1 MKSIQAKLV
10 LIIVFIMFVVTLGLG
25 LTAILGTS
33 RILDED
39 SDRIL
44 SLTADDNVRDI
55 DEILSS
61 VEQSVGT
68 IYNYAE
74 KRAETYNDFLN
85 NESERKKFNYD
96 VAELGTSI
104 AENTPGAMSVYLRY
118 NPEEFGPTEG
128 FWNTFNINDGTWN
141 YSEPTDMSIY
151 DSDDLEHVGWYYI
164 PVETG
169 EALWMDPYFNSNL
182 GIDMISYIIPYY
194 HDGRT
199 VGVIGMDIDISLLRD
214 FVADIQ
220 LYDSGRAF
228 LVSPKGDIIF
238 HFDYP
243 EGLRSKELTEDVMP
257 FINSVLNNSVD
268 EVRTLKGID
277 GVKRKILMK
286 KLRNGMILGLNAP
299 VEEINVPQS
308 ALTRQLLIVSLLIL
322 FLAIGVSLTWIQTVV
337 APLKRMT
344 EVAGHYANGDYS
356 DVMNTDSSD
365 EIGILSRSLQTMSTS
380 LKNQI
385 EIADAANR
393 SKSIFLANMSHEI
406 RTPINAVLGF
416 DEMILRESNE
426 DNIKEYASNIKNSG
440 QTLLALVNEILDF
453 SKIESG
459 KLEIVPVDY
468 NIAILISDMLDTIEF
483 RATEKN
489 LEIRYNIDSEIPSVL
504 HGDDI
509 RIREI
514 FTNLLTNAVKYT
526 EKGSITLSVY
536 RVSSNDSTVRLR
548 ISVED
553 TGIGIKEEDKEH
565 LWKSFQRLDEQ
576 HNRGIEGTGLGLA
589 ITHKYVELM
598 GGCLRLNTKYGQG
611 SEFWFDIDQGI
622 VDPEPIGEF
631 KREAQN
637 LNRKVDIYR
646 EGFEAPEANILVVD
660 DVKVNLVVIKG
671 LLKNAGMQ
679 IDTAESG
686 AEAIEKM
693 RGKRYDIVFLDHMMP
708 EMDGMETLSR
718 IKEDPDIDS
727 ASTPIVA
734 LTANAIS
741 GVEKMYREHGFTDY
755 LSKPV
760 DPSLLEKI
768 LLKYLPDELIKPVTS
783 RSDKS

>member
-1 MKSIQAKLV
+1 MKSIQTKLIF
-10 LIIVFIMFVVTLGLG
+10 IILFIMLIVTLGLG
-25 LTAILGTS
+25 LTAVLGTS

-44 SLTADDNVRDI
+44 NLTADENVRDI
-55 DEILSS
+55 DETLNS
-61 VEQSVGT
+61 VEQSVSM

-74 KRAETYNDFLN
+74 KRAETYKDFLDDYP
-85 NESERKKFNYD
+85 EREKFNYD
-96 VAELGTSI
+96 VGELGRSI

-118 NPEEFGPTEG
+118 NPEEYGPTEG
-128 FWNTFNINDGTWN
+128 FWYTINVEDGTWD

-151 DSDDLEHVGWYYI
+151 ESDDLEHVGWYYI

-169 EALWMDPYFNSNL
+169 KPLWMDPYFNSNL

-194 HDGRT
+194 HDGHT
-199 VGVIGMDIDISLLRD
+199 VGVIGMDIDLRLLRD
-214 FVADIQ
+214 YVADIQ
-220 LYDSGRAF
+220 VYDSGRAF

-243 EGLRSKELTEDVMP
+243 EGVRSKDLTEDIMP
-257 FINSVLNNSVD
+257 FINSVLNSSVD

-277 GVKRKILMK
+277 GIKRKILMK

-299 VEEINVPQS
+299 VDEINVPQNT
-308 ALTRQLLIVSLLIL
+308 LTRRLLLVSLLIL
-322 FLAIGVSLTWIQTVV
+322 VVAIAVSLAWIQTVI

-344 EVAGHYANGDYS
+344 EVAEHYANGDYS
-356 DVMNTDSSD
+356 DVMNTDSKD

-385 EIADAANR
+385 EIADTANR

-406 RTPINAVLGF
+406 RTPINAILGF

-426 DNIKEYASNIKNSG
+426 DTTKEYASNIKNG
-440 QTLLALVNEILDF
+440 GHILLTLVNEILDF

-459 KLEIVPVDY
+459 KLEIVPVEY
-468 NIAILISDMLDTIEF
+468 EISPLISDILDMIEF

-489 LEIRYNIDSEIPSVL
+489 LSVNYFIDSGIPSVL
-504 HGDDI
+504 RGDDI
-509 RIREI
+509 RLREI

-526 EKGSITLSVY
+526 EKGSVTLSVQKLL
-536 RVSSNDSTVRLR
+536 SDDKNVRLR

-553 TGIGIKEEDKEH
+553 TGIGIKEEDREH
-565 LWKSFQRLDEQ
+565 LWESFQRLDEQ

-598 GGCLRLNTKYGQG
+598 GSSLHLRSEYGKG
-611 SEFWFDIDQGI
+611 SEFWFDLDQGI
-622 VDPEPIGEF
+622 VDPSPIGEF
-631 KREAQN
+631 EREAQS
-637 LNRKVDIYR
+637 LQREVDIYR
-646 EGFEAPEANILVVD
+646 EGFTAPDAHILVVD
-660 DVKVNLVVIKG
+660 DVKVNLVVVKG
-671 LLKNAGMQ
+671 LLKNSGID

-686 AEAIEKM
+686 AEAIRKM
-693 RGKRYDIVFLDHMMP
+693 KERRYDIVFLDHMMP
-708 EMDGMETLSR
+708 EMDGVETLSR
-718 IKEDPDIDS
+718 IIADPDIDN
-727 ASTPIVA
+727 ASTPVIA

-741 GVEKMYREHGFTDY
+741 GVDKVYREHGFTDY

-760 DPSLLEKI
+760 DPGVLEKM
-768 LLKYLPDELIKPVTS
+768 LLKYLPDELIKPV
-783 RSDKS
+783 

>member
-1 MKSIQAKLV
+1 MKSIRTKLI
-10 LIIVFIMFVVTLGLG
+10 LIIVFIMIIVSLAMGF
-25 LTAILGTS
+25 TAYFSTN

-44 SLTADDNVRDI
+44 SLTVDQSVRDI

-61 VEQSVGT
+61 VEQSVGS
-68 IYNYAE
+68 ICNYAE
-74 KRAETYNDFLN
+74 KRAEEYENFLYD
-85 NESERKKFNYD
+85 EKERELFNYD
-96 VAELGTSI
+96 VAELGKSI

-128 FWNTFNINDGTWN
+128 FWYTININDGTWN
-141 YSEPTDMSIY
+141 YAEPTDMSIY
-151 DSDDLEHVGWYYI
+151 SSDDLEHVGWYYI

-169 EALWMDPYFNSNL
+169 KPLWMDPYFNSNL

-194 HDGRT
+194 HDGHT
-199 VGVIGMDIDISLLRD
+199 VGVIGMDIDLKLLRD
-214 FVADIQ
+214 FVSEIN

-243 EGLRSKELTEDVMP
+243 EGVRSKDLTENLTP
-257 FINSVLNNSVD
+257 FIDSVLGNSLN

-277 GVKRKILMK
+277 GIKRKILMK
-286 KLRNGMILGLNAP
+286 RVRNGMILGLNAP
-299 VEEINVPQS
+299 VNEINVPQNT
-308 ALTRQLLIVSLLIL
+308 LTRRLIMISVLIL
-322 FLAIGVSLTWIQTVV
+322 ILAVALCLAFVRTVT

-380 LKNQI
+380 LKDQI
-385 EIADAANR
+385 EIADAANK
-393 SKSIFLANMSHEI
+393 SKSIFLAKMSHEI
-406 RTPINAVLGF
+406 RTPINAILGF

-426 DNIKEYASNIKNSG
+426 AVIKEYAANIKNSG

-459 KLEIVPVDY
+459 RLEILPVDY
-468 NIAILISDMLDTIEF
+468 EIAALIGDMLDMIEF

-509 RIREI
+509 RLREVL
-514 FTNLLTNAVKYT
+514 TNLLTNSVKYT
-526 EKGSITLSVY
+526 PSGSIKLTVY
-536 RVSSNDSTVRLR
+536 RLTSDGSTVRLR
-548 ISVED
+548 FSVED
-553 TGIGIKEEDKEH
+553 TGIGIKDEDKGH
-565 LWKSFQRLDEQ
+565 LWESFQRLDEQ

-589 ITHKYVELM
+589 ITRKYIELM
-598 GGCLRLNTKYGQG
+598 GGCLHLNSTYGQG
-611 SEFWFDIDQGI
+611 SEFWFEIDQGI
-622 VDPEPIGEF
+622 VNPDPIGDFDKE
-631 KREAQN
+631 
-637 LNRKVDIYR
+637 RKSFHRDVEVYT
-646 EGFEAPEANILVVD
+646 EGFEAPDAHILVVD
-660 DVKVNLVVIKG
+660 DVKLNLVVIKG
-671 LLKNAGMQ
+671 LLKNSGLN

-693 RGKRYDIVFLDHMMP
+693 KSNRYDIVFLDHMMP
-708 EMDGMETLSR
+708 EMDGMETLTR
-718 IKEDPDIDS
+718 IFDDPDIDTS
-727 ASTPIVA
+727 STPIIA

-741 GVEKMYREHGFTDY
+741 GVDKMYREHGFSDY
-755 LSKPV
+755 LSKPI
-760 DPSLLEKI
+760 DPSVLEKM
-768 LLKYLPDELIKPVTS
+768 LLKYLPDELVIRKN
-783 RSDKS
+783 